1 MSMIFR
7 AVVALMFALPAVAQ
21 SPAFEAISIK
31 PARSAD
37 PRNMRVR
44 VLPRGHLVAS
54 AVPLPLLLRYAYDV
68 PINPSP
74 RLSGVPDWRETF
86 DIDAKASVE
95 AIPSGLPVSERRARV
110 QWRSGPRFR
119 SEFAIPKQHGVYEY
133 VPT

>member
-1 MSMIFR
+1 
-7 AVVALMFALPAVAQ
+7 
-21 SPAFEAISIK
+21 
-31 PARSAD
+31 
-37 PRNMRVR
+37 
-44 VLPRGHLVAS
+44 VAS